1 MRYNLYNSPL
11 FTILNHFGAL
21 FFVVVGVIFFHL
33 GSTTAID
40 AQQKY
45 YSSDL
50 LFIAL
55 FSNGESQ
62 ISNDINFINEQVQV
76 SIPLLGYNISR
87 INVVDHAGNPIEF
100 VQEENKQSK
109 EVSIKSPNKQG
120 IRIAYQASDLAQNIN
135 KKWVF
140 SINSSAPFTLKLP
153 INSTIIDWNI
163 TPISFEL
170 LGEQH
175 LMSFNSG
182 NVTMSYIIENKRME
196 SMK

>member
-1 MRYNLYNSPL
+1 MCYNLYNRPL

-76 SIPLLGYNISR
+76 SIPLLGYNISG

-100 VQEENKQSK
+100 VQEENKQPK

-140 SINSSAPFTLKLP
+140 SINSSVPFTLKLP

>member
-45 YSSDL
+45 YSSEL

-100 VQEENKQSK
+100 VQEENKQPK

-140 SINSSAPFTLKLP
+140 SIDSSVPFTLKLP

-182 NVTMSYIIENKRME
+182 NVTMSYIIENKRRGA
-196 SMK
+196 

>member
-21 FFVVVGVIFFHL
+21 FFVVVSVIFFHL

-100 VQEENKQSK
+100 VQEENKQPK

-140 SINSSAPFTLKLP
+140 SINSSVPFTLKLP

>member
-1 MRYNLYNSPL
+1 MCYNLYNSPL

-76 SIPLLGYNISR
+76 SIPLLGYNISG

-100 VQEENKQSK
+100 VQEENKQPK

>member
-1 MRYNLYNSPL
+1 MRYNLYNSSL

-100 VQEENKQSK
+100 VQEENKQPK

-140 SINSSAPFTLKLP
+140 SINSSVPFTLKLP

>member
-100 VQEENKQSK
+100 VQEENKQPK

>member
-100 VQEENKQSK
+100 VQEENKQPK

-140 SINSSAPFTLKLP
+140 SINSSVPFTLKLP

-163 TPISFEL
+163 TPISLEL

-182 NVTMSYIIENKRME
+182 NVTMSYIIENKRMG

>member
-1 MRYNLYNSPL
+1 MCYNLYNSPL

-100 VQEENKQSK
+100 VQEENKQPK

-140 SINSSAPFTLKLP
+140 SINSSVPFTLKLP

>member
-100 VQEENKQSK
+100 VQEENKQPK

-140 SINSSAPFTLKLP
+140 SINSSVPFTLKLP

-175 LMSFNSG
+175 LLSFNSG

>member
-40 AQQKY
+40 AQQKN

-100 VQEENKQSK
+100 VQEENKQPK

>member
-21 FFVVVGVIFFHL
+21 FFVVVGVICFHL

-109 EVSIKSPNKQG
+109 EISIKSPNKQG

-140 SINSSAPFTLKLP
+140 SINSSVPFTLKLP

>member
-1 MRYNLYNSPL
+1 MRYNLYNSSL

-33 GSTTAID
+33 GSITAID

-140 SINSSAPFTLKLP
+140 SINSSVPFTLKLP

>member
-1 MRYNLYNSPL
+1 MCYNLYNSPL

-62 ISNDINFINEQVQV
+62 ISNDINFINEQIQV

-100 VQEENKQSK
+100 VQEENKQPK

-140 SINSSAPFTLKLP
+140 SINSSVPFTLKLP

>member
-1 MRYNLYNSPL
+1 MCYNLYNSPL

-100 VQEENKQSK
+100 VQEENKQPK

-140 SINSSAPFTLKLP
+140 SINSSVPFTLKLP

-196 SMK
+196 SIK

>member
-1 MRYNLYNSPL
+1 MPYNLYNSPL
-11 FTILNHFGAL
+11 FTVLNHFGAL
-21 FFVVVGVIFFHL
+21 FFVVIGVICFHL

-40 AQQKY
+40 AQQKN

-76 SIPLLGYNISR
+76 SIPLLGYNSST

-100 VQEENKQSK
+100 VQEENKQPK

-120 IRIAYQASDLAQNIN
+120 IRIAYQTSDLTQHIN

-140 SINSSAPFTLKLP
+140 SINSSFPFTLKLP
-153 INSTIIDWNI
+153 INSTILDWNVM
-163 TPISFEL
+163 PVSFEL

-175 LMSFNSG
+175 LLSFNPG
-182 NVTMSYIIENKRME
+182 NITMNYIIEFTRME
-196 SMK
+196 DVS

>member
-1 MRYNLYNSPL
+1 MRYNFYNSPL
-11 FTILNHFGAL
+11 LTILNHFGAL
-21 FFVVVGVIFFHL
+21 FFVVVGVIIFHI
-33 GSTTAID
+33 GSTPAID

-100 VQEENKQSK
+100 VQEENKQPK

-140 SINSSAPFTLKLP
+140 SINSSVPFTLKLP

>member
-11 FTILNHFGAL
+11 LTILNHFGAL
-21 FFVVVGVIFFHL
+21 FFVVVGVICFHL
-33 GSTTAID
+33 GSTAID

-100 VQEENKQSK
+100 VQEENKQPK

-140 SINSSAPFTLKLP
+140 SINSSVPFTLKLP

>member
-1 MRYNLYNSPL
+1 MRYNLYNSTL

-21 FFVVVGVIFFHL
+21 FYVVVGVIFFHL

-76 SIPLLGYNISR
+76 SIPLLGYSVSR

-140 SINSSAPFTLKLP
+140 SINSSVPFTLKLP

-182 NVTMSYIIENKRME
+182 NVTMSYIIENKRMG

>member
-11 FTILNHFGAL
+11 FTILNHFAL

-100 VQEENKQSK
+100 VQEENKQPK

-140 SINSSAPFTLKLP
+140 SINSSVPFTLKLP

>member
-1 MRYNLYNSPL
+1 M
-11 FTILNHFGAL
+11 NHSGAL

-100 VQEENKQSK
+100 VQEENKQPK

-140 SINSSAPFTLKLP
+140 SINSSVPFTLKLP

>member
-1 MRYNLYNSPL
+1 MRYNLYNSSL

-140 SINSSAPFTLKLP
+140 SINSSVPFTLKLP

>member
-11 FTILNHFGAL
+11 FTILNYFGAL
-21 FFVVVGVIFFHL
+21 FFVVVGVICFHL

-40 AQQKY
+40 AQQKN

-87 INVVDHAGNPIEF
+87 INVVDHVGNPIEF
-100 VQEENKQSK
+100 VQEENKQPK

-140 SINSSAPFTLKLP
+140 SINSSVPFTLKLP

>member
-45 YSSDL
+45 YSSEL

-100 VQEENKQSK
+100 VQEENKQPK

-140 SINSSAPFTLKLP
+140 SINSSVPFTLKLP

>member
-11 FTILNHFGAL
+11 VTILNHFGAL

-100 VQEENKQSK
+100 VQEENKQPK

-140 SINSSAPFTLKLP
+140 SINSSVPFTLKLP

>member
-100 VQEENKQSK
+100 VQEENKQPK

-140 SINSSAPFTLKLP
+140 SINSSVPFTLKLP